1 MAEPR
6 DPSIEGVDWA
16 DIRNS
21 IARRMSFHLR
31 GWEPSEI
38 EDATQD
44 VLLRVMRF
52 FRRSGPPRALEGL
65 ATVITRR
72 VAVERMRS
80 RKRRPPGRPVHEED
94 IVTPDDSLRHDLLD
108 LEEEVAW
115 KAFRVREFFRTR
127 QTPCV
132 ELADA
137 RSQGE
142 DFKQLAARTNQ
153 SHLALLQR
161 WSRCMKKLRVAIAN
175 RELDWDRPGGD
186 A

>member
-6 DPSIEGVDWA
+6 DPSMEGYDWA

-21 IARRMSFHLR
+21 VAHRMSYHLR

-44 VLLRVMRF
+44 VLLRVARF
-52 FRRSGPPRALEGL
+52 IRRSGPPRAIDGL
-65 ATVITRR
+65 TTVIARR
-72 VAVERMRS
+72 VAVERIRS
-80 RKRRPPGRPVHEED
+80 RMRRPPGRPVQEED
-94 IVTPDDSLRHDLLD
+94 AVTLDDSMRRDLLD
-108 LEEEVAW
+108 LEEDVAW
-115 KAFRVREFFRTR
+115 KAFRAREFFRTR

-161 WSRCMKKLRVAIAN
+161 WSRCMKKLRAAIAN
-175 RELDWDRPGGD
+175 REWDWERPGGD